1 MMATSTL
8 VVNFLSLVFVLCLTT
23 ATEGR
28 ILRKCCPSEQVL
40 NDHGECVTD
49 AVEVKFS
56 TVSPDSE
63 DDYSDID
70 SSSVHFNES
79 HRLKCDYWDTMVLSW
94 NATDRYSLVEN
105 GSLLLYAP
113 SAEGATKHV
122 LFAPEEFCTDV
133 AAHSRSRV
141 IKVCPCKKIIC
152 LRKCCPVGHV
162 YNFSSGPR
170 CIKSN
175 DSTWEPHLITSSTA
189 NRQLAYSVLE
199 DRMPKCNGFHNFAS
213 TAFVPPDLLNGFW
226 WEYPT
231 GKAFQNRQL
240 CKELIYGGKFEM
252 SVICEEVSPW
262 DRVLKPLWHVPAALL
277 LATTLVTLVLCPELR
292 VGTHG
297 RALFCH
303 AAALLVVN
311 VVLAFNAKH
320 TFFGV
325 PHGSYVVLRKGAD
338 IIVHYAVWAAALWL
352 NSICINIGLG
362 FRTNGTTRS
371 AETERRNFIWFSL
384 YSWGLPV
391 IITTIV
397 VVLRALPHSSVP
409 FLYKPTMI
417 ETRSGHYELEGLLK
431 LTSFAYY
438 FAPMSF
444 LLIVNFAMFIFTSTK
459 VFELRRASR
468 MITKY
473 RTKSMKTEEG
483 EKTRG
488 KKVSR
493 TDAPDMENQNGN
505 SATNTK
511 SMLLYARLLGTMGV
525 LEMVVE
531 IATWATNHYF
541 WYEATMDGV
550 DLLRA
555 ACVFSLTCCKR
566 RVLRMLRERLKGCAL
581 LRRLRRPSEAIE
593 MDSAHTSS
601 TATRARRSSKSTTA
615 SSSEHAEMVRR

>member
-362 FRTNGTTRS
+362 F
-371 AETERRNFIWFSL
+371 
-384 YSWGLPV
+384 
-391 IITTIV
+391 
-397 VVLRALPHSSVP
+397 
-409 FLYKPTMI
+409 
-417 ETRSGHYELEGLLK
+417 
-431 LTSFAYY
+431 
-438 FAPMSF
+438 
-444 LLIVNFAMFIFTSTK
+444 
-459 VFELRRASR
+459 
-468 MITKY
+468 
-473 RTKSMKTEEG
+473 
-483 EKTRG
+483 
-488 KKVSR
+488 
-493 TDAPDMENQNGN
+493 
-505 SATNTK
+505 